1 MVRLQSESGDL
12 RTMGPMPLSE
22 QKRPISWLKQSDRE
36 SKLSLCSLFF
46 SGPLKIGRG
55 PPMPLCVLSCFS
67 CVRLFV
73 TLWIE
78 ARQTPLS
85 VGFPRQEH
93 WSGLPCPPPGD
104 LPNPGTENASPALAG
119 GFSTTEPCGKSRAYP
134 YLGALFSL
142 SVQILISSANTFT
155 DTEITFNQISGYPVF
170 WSS

>member
-22 QKRPISWLKQSDRE
+22 QKRPTSWLKQSDRE

-67 CVRLFV
+67 CVRLFAI
-73 TLWIE
+73 LWI
-78 ARQTPLS
+78 AAPQTPLS

-104 LPNPGTENASPALAG
+104 LPSPGIENASPALAG
-119 GFSTTEPCGKSRAYP
+119 GFFTTEPRGKSQAYP

-142 SVQILISSANTFT
+142 SVQILISSANTFA
-155 DTEITFNQISGYPVF
+155 DTEIMCNQISGYPMA
-170 WSS
+170 